1 MPHEPGQGHD
11 GMDSKSVGDHFRE
24 VTKMITYRD
33 LLEMEFS
40 EQEIADLREIFSR
53 NDTKCMDFD
62 QKVEKTDKC

>member
-1 MPHEPGQGHD
+1 MELLQHRAGAD
-11 GMDSKSVGDHFRE
+11 DMDPEEVKDHFRE
-24 VTKMITYRD
+24 VTKMVTDRD

-62 QKVEKTDKC
+62 KKV

>member
-11 GMDSKSVGDHFRE
+11 GMDAEGVGYHFRE
-24 VTKMITYRD
+24 VTKMITDRD
-33 LLEMEFS
+33 LMEMEFS

-62 QKVEKTDKC
+62 KRV